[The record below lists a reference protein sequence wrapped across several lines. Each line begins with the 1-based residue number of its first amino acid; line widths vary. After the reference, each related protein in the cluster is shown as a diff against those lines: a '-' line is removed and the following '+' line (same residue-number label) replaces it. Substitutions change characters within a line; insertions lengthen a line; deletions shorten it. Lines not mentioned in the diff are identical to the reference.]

1 MKNPGRLAVLVLL
14 FVMLFLGIW
23 RQAANFSRLIGGESF
38 SLEFRNTW
46 VAISASVA
54 VAALA
59 TLLAAYLLRERR

>member
-1 MKNPGRLAVLVLL
+1 
-14 FVMLFLGIW
+14 MLFLGIW